1 MSLHGVF
8 DDASD
13 GRQTASATPT
23 DFIGYEP
30 NVNETD
36 ESDSNEDLLEG
47 AERASGFEEDIGG
60 FGGNGGPPIG
70 SGDSDDLISRR
81 SRASPSP
88 ARPGTAAGQSPPGLV
103 PPTGG
108 ASPEF
113 FDIGGSATAAPE
125 GSHEMQLIMR
135 LVKALELSRG
145 SGSGETKF
153 KLSKMPSATTER
165 GLPSAKAWRQ
175 WYDVRLLTWVAAC
188 DADFE
193 VELDQFV
200 KGKKAHIDN
209 TRANR
214 QLAYELCTQVDDRML
229 LYLLSIP
236 KTDGAG
242 MLKMLYRTIN
252 KTTDERT
259 AALHERFSRPVPCRV
274 KEKLSLALHGWKEDL
289 EELQAAG
296 AAPSKETV
304 AASLKILVGQ
314 VRELKGLCDL
324 LELMHPNNPKQLFS
338 VASAKRPSGR

>member
-1 MSLHGVF
+1 MHVPCLVSMSLHGVF

-36 ESDSNEDLLEG
+36 ESDSNEDLLES

-88 ARPGTAAGQSPPGLV
+88 ARPGTAADQSPPGLV

-145 SGSGETKF
+145 SGS
-153 KLSKMPSATTER
+153 S
-165 GLPSAKAWRQ
+165 
-175 WYDVRLLTWVAAC
+175 
-188 DADFE
+188 
-193 VELDQFV
+193 
-200 KGKKAHIDN
+200 
-209 TRANR
+209 
-214 QLAYELCTQVDDRML
+214 
-229 LYLLSIP
+229 
-236 KTDGAG
+236 
-242 MLKMLYRTIN
+242 
-252 KTTDERT
+252 
-259 AALHERFSRPVPCRV
+259 
-274 KEKLSLALHGWKEDL
+274 
-289 EELQAAG
+289 
-296 AAPSKETV
+296 
-304 AASLKILVGQ
+304 
-314 VRELKGLCDL
+314 
-324 LELMHPNNPKQLFS
+324 
-338 VASAKRPSGR
+338 